1 MRPHKASPWGLMGPL
16 KCVWPWCWGF
26 PKLNYFYL
34 VAAAWQSWH
43 PCRHP
48 PSASSP
54 ALWSV
59 FPLRSLQPPSYFSR
73 LETPVLKSQVSG
85 RKKKKMKVGLFGG
98 RLLSD
103 RWPHLCS
110 WSINC
115 PQPTLDN
122 VWVFSNL
129 RRGFWASSA
138 HLTEENQWSAR
149 TGVFRAELKM
159 RGDADIH
166 HCRSGLTFGGLCCL
180 SGRWTSAQVLIA
192 LRCSEAPLKETHAKQ
207 HGVFKRTVQ
216 LGTQVIEVVWDVWC
230 FHRGL

>member
-1 MRPHKASPWGLMGPL
+1 MLRFPQAQLFLPSSSSLTVLASL
-16 KCVWPWCWGF
+16 
-26 PKLNYFYL
+26 
-34 VAAAWQSWH
+34 
-43 PCRHP
+43 
-48 PSASSP
+48 SASSFSFFSSSLECFSSALAP
-54 ALWSV
+54 APILLFPAWDPCAQKPSV
-59 FPLRSLQPPSYFSR
+59 R
-73 LETPVLKSQVSG
+73 K
-85 RKKKKMKVGLFGG
+85 KKKKMKVGLFGG

-138 HLTEENQWSAR
+138 HLTEENQWRAR

-180 SGRWTSAQVLIA
+180 SGRWTSAQVLIT
-192 LRCSEAPLKETHAKQ
+192 LRCSEVPLKEKHAKQ
-207 HGVFKRTVQ
+207 HNMECLSALYSWELKS
-216 LGTQVIEVVWDVWC
+216 LKWS
-230 FHRGL
+230 